1 MEAPVFILGLHR
13 SGTTLLYQMLARS
26 ECFNILTARHVV
38 CFGDIACSSNGR
50 DGTWKRVQQRFQR
63 LGVSQR
69 DVDAVDVHPDTPEEY
84 GFLLDNLHAG
94 LAITRRHLGV
104 FRYICETVRRDQPP
118 KRTLLLKNPW
128 DFGNAATIQTLI
140 PEARFVFI
148 HRNPLHSLSSLYRL
162 IVSAVM
168 HPSVYLAQLSDP
180 YRAFID
186 GEFPLRLA
194 RTICRS
200 SPGFIVRG
208 IVLHAAHQAARH
220 LRQRAALGAAAM
232 DIHFDALCDR
242 PNETIAAILDLL
254 RLNGAR
260 HDYRSMIGPHR
271 SSVASEIASHR
282 DQIIHRLGA
291 YAAAMGYDLPR
302 LFTAAAN
309 PMETHPAVA
318 NPTASTA

>member
-1 MEAPVFILGLHR
+1 R
-13 SGTTLLYQMLARS
+13 
-26 ECFNILTARHVV
+26 
-38 CFGDIACSSNGR
+38 
-50 DGTWKRVQQRFQR
+50 
-63 LGVSQR
+63 R

-118 KRTLLLKNPW
+118 QRTLLLKNPW
-128 DFGNAATIQTLI
+128 DFGNAATIRTLI

-148 HRNPLHSLSSLYRL
+148 HRNPLHVLSSLYRL
-162 IVSAVM
+162 IVSAVTR
-168 HPSVYLAQLSDP
+168 PSAYMAQLSDP

-194 RTICRS
+194 RTICRT

-242 PNETIAAILDLL
+242 PSETIAAILDLL

-282 DQIIHRLGA
+282 EQIIRRLGA

-302 LFTAAAN
+302 LFTEAAN

-318 NPTASTA
+318 NPTGSTP